1 MDRDSRCVVTEMP
14 FRGKRFRV
22 LLVTDERGRE
32 CEILC
37 EDTATR
43 SLVGDIYTGK
53 VERVMKGIRAA
64 FVKIAGGRTVFLPL
78 EDAVGCVYTRKEGK
92 REELCGGDEILLQIV
107 RDPVG
112 TKDAVASCNLTFGG
126 RFVTLTTA
134 KKSHGISRKLS
145 KRERQRWKD
154 FLASYEAYPFG
165 VIIRTEAAEAGEE
178 AVRAELETLTEK
190 AEAFLRAAIHQTGG
204 QLLLQGEGP
213 LEKRAKQ
220 FLRQG
225 EGVVQT
231 DLSEFYRELAFG
243 MDVEEGKLLLYGD
256 SSYELYKLAG
266 IPTILERALGRKVWM
281 DSGAYLVIDPT
292 EALTAIDVNSGRNQR
307 QPKGSDTDMEE
318 YHFRINLEAAEEI
331 ARQLRL
337 RNISGMILVDFI
349 NMRSEEHRSRVLQCL
364 RHAVTEDAAGVQ
376 VLDYTRLQLVELTR
390 KKTYP
395 PLARQICPCEKASG

>member
-1 MDRDSRCVVTEMP
+1 M
-14 FRGKRFRV
+14 
-22 LLVTDERGRE
+22 
-32 CEILC
+32 
-37 EDTATR
+37 
-43 SLVGDIYTGK
+43 
-53 VERVMKGIRAA
+53 
-64 FVKIAGGRTVFLPL
+64 
-78 EDAVGCVYTRKEGK
+78 
-92 REELCGGDEILLQIV
+92 
-107 RDPVG
+107 
-112 TKDAVASCNLTFGG
+112 
-126 RFVTLTTA
+126 TLTTA

-231 DLSEFYRELAFG
+231 DLPGFYQDLLAV
-243 MDVEEGKLLLYGD
+243 MEDVGKSGDENLLLNLLFYD
-256 SSYELYKLAG
+256 DPSYELYKLAG
-266 IPTILERALGRKVWM
+266 LPTILERALGRKVWM
-281 DSGAYLVIDPT
+281 ASGAYLVIDPT

-307 QPKGSDTDMEE
+307 QPKSSDVDMEE
-318 YHFRINLEAAEEI
+318 YHLRINLEAAEEI

-349 NMRSEEHRSRVLQCL
+349 NLRSEERRSQVLQCL
-364 RHAVTEDAAGVQ
+364 RRAVAEDPAGVQ
-376 VLDYTRLQLVELTR
+376 VLDYTRLQLVEMTR

-395 PLARQICPCEKASG
+395 PLARQICPCEAASE